1 MEKIYQGI
9 QAAVEADKERLF
21 EINDAIY
28 AHPELGNQEFY
39 AADRLTA
46 ALQEAGFSIE
56 RPYREIA
63 TGFRATYDTGKPG
76 PTLAIMG
83 EYDALPDI
91 GHGCGHNMIGTIA
104 LGTACAL
111 AKNAAALR
119 GRIVMLGTPAE
130 ETNGAK
136 VVYAATKVF
145 DDIDAAMIVH
155 PGSENALGSTS
166 LALEPL
172 EFIFHGKTCHASG
185 NPEDGINAL
194 DGAILTFNNINALR
208 QHVTSDIRIHGV
220 ITEGGKTP
228 NVTPDYAVARFYVR
242 GKKRDY
248 LDTIVEKV
256 KNCAQAAALATG
268 CSLEIKTYEFP
279 NDNMRP
285 NVRMTAVWEKHLR
298 ALGITEFKPLDLTAA
313 GGSTDCGNVSQQL
326 PAIHPHIGIT
336 GGVKVS
342 GHSREFAAATQ
353 TEVGHAAML
362 VAIKGAACTMADLL
376 MNDAL
381 LQEVKDEFNRH

>member
-1 MEKIYQGI
+1 
-9 QAAVEADKERLF
+9 
-21 EINDAIY
+21 
-28 AHPELGNQEFY
+28 
-39 AADRLTA
+39 
-46 ALQEAGFSIE
+46 
-56 RPYREIA
+56 
-63 TGFRATYDTGKPG
+63 
-76 PTLAIMG
+76 
-83 EYDALPDI
+83 
-91 GHGCGHNMIGTIA
+91 MIGTIA

-111 AKNAAALR
+111 AENAAALR
-119 GRIVMLGTPAE
+119 GKIVMLGTPAE

-136 VVYAATKVF
+136 VVYAATNVF

-194 DGAILTFNNINALR
+194 DGAILTFQNINALR

-256 KNCAQAAALATG
+256 KNCARAVCFGDRLQSG
-268 CSLEIKTYEFP
+268 IRTYEFP

-285 NVRMTAVWEKHLR
+285 NVRMTAVWES
-298 ALGITEFKPLDLTAA
+298 I
-313 GGSTDCGNVSQQL
+313 C
-326 PAIHPHIGIT
+326 
-336 GGVKVS
+336 
-342 GHSREFAAATQ
+342 
-353 TEVGHAAML
+353 
-362 VAIKGAACTMADLL
+362 
-376 MNDAL
+376 AL
-381 LQEVKDEFNRH
+381 LVSLNSNRSI